1 MKLNKKILALVI
13 IVCSL
18 TAGFTSI
25 WIAQAQPTD
34 MSIKEDFEGTTPYTF
49 QLAELDAADKG
60 AEISDW
66 DIKIVAQLTGGS
78 AGKPGDTIEIILY
91 DLTDDKKEGSIVG
104 QGALAVATLVE
115 TDLEIDHQYEV
126 RIISKPT
133 GKLITGKTEI
143 AWVETKKSSGIPGFN
158 NESIILGLISGAL
171 ILWVL
176 KKNS

>member
-1 MKLNKKILALVI
+1 
-13 IVCSL
+13 
-18 TAGFTSI
+18 
-25 WIAQAQPTD
+25 

-49 QLAELDAADKG
+49 QLENLEVDEG
-60 AEISDW
+60 VEISDW

-91 DLTDDKKEGSIVG
+91 DLTDDKKAGSIIG

-126 RIISKPT
+126 RIVSKPT
-133 GKLITGKTEI
+133 GKQITGKTDI
-143 AWVETKKSSGIPGFN
+143 TWVETKKSSGIPGFN
-158 NESIILGLISGAL
+158 NESIILGLISGAV

>member
-1 MKLNKKILALVI
+1 MKLTKKILALVI

-18 TAGFTSI
+18 TAGFTTI
-25 WIAQAQPTD
+25 WIVQGQPTD

-49 QLAELDAADKG
+49 QLENLEADEG

-91 DLTDDKKEGSIVG
+91 DMTDDKKAGSIIG
-104 QGALAVATLVE
+104 QGVLAVATLVE
-115 TDLEIDHQYEV
+115 TNLEIDHQYEV
-126 RIISKPT
+126 RIGTNPT
-133 GKLITGKTEI
+133 GKQITGRIEYT
-143 AWVETKKSSGIPGFN
+143 WVETKKSSGIPGFST
-158 NESIILGLISGAL
+158 ESIILGLLSSAI

-176 KKNS
+176 KKNQ